1 MKKQL
6 YMVVTIIALITVAGL
21 SSARAQTTVLLKANV
36 PFEFSVGSKTMPAG
50 QYTVR
55 CTNPSSDKKVLQLR
69 SSHGHESALVITS
82 SVIGKGQDD
91 SKLVF
96 NRYGDQYFFAQAWL
110 PSESTG
116 MQAPKSR
123 TEKRIARELAANKQ
137 AKETVAVIAKR

>member
-6 YMVVTIIALITVAGL
+6 YMLVTIIALITVAGL

-50 QYTVR
+50 QYTVS
-55 CTNPSSDKKVLQLR
+55 CIGSVSSLRTLVLR
-69 SSHGHESALVITS
+69 SSDGHESILVRTI
-82 SVIGKGQDD
+82 SVSGKIQDNA
-91 SKLVF
+91 KLVF
-96 NRYGDQYFFAQAWL
+96 DRYGDRYFFAQAWL

-137 AKETVAVIAKR
+137 AKETVAVIAER